1 MNPKVINSLNA
12 RLARIEALLENQ
24 DTFGSGGGTT
34 YGGLNYQGSEFNL
47 SLPESS
53 FGPAMIPEAMQLQMQ
68 NWLQEQLEQNYG
80 FGANDQTIAELQ
92 QRIAELE
99 LLVAGGSNDTNQSDA
114 LDAGAAVGDDASDGT
129 GQPAGSGNGIP
140 AGFTEVEISICDGGT
155 AKTMTVIGTIPV

>member
-53 FGPAMIPEAMQLQMQ
+53 FGPAMIPEALQLQMQ

-114 LDAGAAVGDDASDGT
+114 LDAGAAVGDDASDGSGT
-129 GQPAGSGNGIP
+129 AGGIP
-140 AGFTEVEISICDGGT
+140 AGFTEVEISICDNGT
-155 AKTMTVIGTIPV
+155 ARTMTVIGTPPV